1 MPKPI
6 TLIAT
11 IAAASAAAMVF
22 GGCSD
27 APATGQR
34 EQAPGYRRAWSDD
47 DVVKPDWLANPTRGG
62 TVIAAWG
69 STPHDPFGGRGIMR
83 DKALD
88 SARRELARMVMVKVQ
103 SVLNDYLA
111 ESGGSGGAGLTTYTE
126 SISRSIAVQS
136 IRASYQRDEWIHPK
150 TGELFIWAVADPSF
164 AKQLAQNVGSTASDN
179 PSADAHTRARLESD
193 QGFAELDRLLDRSFS
208 QTGR

>member
-1 MPKPI
+1 MSQPI

-27 APATGQR
+27 APATGPR

-47 DVVKPDWLANPTRGG
+47 DVVKPDWLANPTRDG

-103 SVLNDYLA
+103 SVLKDYLG
-111 ESGGSGGAGLTTYTE
+111 ESGGSNGTAVTTYTE
-126 SISRSIAVQS
+126 SVSRSIAVQS
-136 IRASYQRDEWIHPK
+136 VRASYQRDEWIHPK
-150 TGELFIWAVADPSF
+150 TGELFIWAVADPAF
-164 AKQLAQNVGSTASDN
+164 AKQLAQAVGNAANDSPA
-179 PSADAHTRARLESD
+179 ADAHTRAKLGSD
-193 QGFAELDRLLDRSFS
+193 QGFAELDHLLGMTFS
-208 QTGR
+208 QAGR